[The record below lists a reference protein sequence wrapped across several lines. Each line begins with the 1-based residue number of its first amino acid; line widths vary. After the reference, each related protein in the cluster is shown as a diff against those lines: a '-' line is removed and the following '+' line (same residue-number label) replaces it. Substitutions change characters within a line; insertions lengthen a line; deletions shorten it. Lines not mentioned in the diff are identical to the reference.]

1 MGKRGP
7 VPKRSNQRRRENAPE
22 VAPTRA
28 PGAASVEVPPADP
41 AWNPVAARWYE
52 SLAESGQS
60 AFYEPSDW
68 AVAWLLA
75 ESMSRE
81 LEPQP
86 LVVGSGADAKVEMHR
101 MPPKAASV
109 AAWLKGMSQLIATE
123 GDRRRV
129 GLELQR
135 SAPDEG
141 GSASAG
147 VTDLRAWRE
156 SLNA

>member
-7 VPKRSNQRRRENAPE
+7 VPKRSDQRRRENAPE
-22 VAPTRA
+22 VSPTKA
-28 PGAASVEVPPADP
+28 PGAASVSIPSADP
-41 AWNPVAARWYE
+41 EWNPVAVRWYE

-68 AVAWLLA
+68 ASAWLLA

-86 LVVGSGADAKVEMHR
+86 LVVGSGEHAKVEMHR

-123 GDRRRV
+123 GDRRRI

-135 SAPDEG
+135 PAADGVGEPP
-141 GSASAG
+141 AG